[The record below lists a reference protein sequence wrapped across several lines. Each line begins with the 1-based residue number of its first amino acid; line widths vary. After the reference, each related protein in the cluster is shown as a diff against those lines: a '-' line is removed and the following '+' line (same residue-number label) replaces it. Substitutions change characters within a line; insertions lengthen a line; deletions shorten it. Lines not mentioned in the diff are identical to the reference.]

1 VSAHSAHLS
10 RFTVIG
16 LGSTRSTVNPA
27 AANIAPRPP
36 GAPDRLVGSMRGR
49 SGTARA
55 SSINLR
61 PVPGVGAEIVLRVD
75 GEWRQTRPFA
85 CASRRNSRAI
95 ADTQAMF
102 EAKGGRDSARRQ
114 KDIETVMIAASI
126 SAG

>member
-1 VSAHSAHLS
+1 
-10 RFTVIG
+10 
-16 LGSTRSTVNPA
+16 
-27 AANIAPRPP
+27 
-36 GAPDRLVGSMRGR
+36 MRGR

-55 SSINLR
+55 SSINLP

-75 GEWRQTRPFA
+75 GEWRETGLSA

-114 KDIETVMIAASI
+114 KDTETVMIAASI